1 MNGDNSSDFL
11 LQRYLETMS
20 TMRDSMN
27 SVYSSML
34 NNMADQEH
42 NMTALLYHYIDSMR
56 MREENR
62 MIYTPR
68 SSFTSTANDL
78 RNRRGRG
85 ATSNS
90 ATSNS
95 ATSNGAT
102 SNSATSNVRNQS
114 RSGYTSLYN
123 RTRTQTRPR
132 DNAQS
137 TYIPRN
143 NLQNN
148 PTDEVWSAIL
158 NFANLPNLTS
168 EILRPVVV
176 HPTLAQIQRSTE
188 NMIFSTIENP
198 TNNTCSISQEDFR
211 PNDRVT
217 RILHCGHIFFPSQIR
232 EWFRQNVRCPVC
244 RFDIRNH
251 VHRQVNNEDI
261 SNTVDAGISTS
272 NTATANANTATANT
286 ATASTWIR
294 AARAAANTATANAN
308 MATANANTATANANM
323 ATANIDTSANTT
335 APNITTITPPSNL
348 VQLAQTISTE
358 LMNAFQ
364 DIAPSQH
371 GDIIIEY
378 GMIPNPGQST
388 PLNNSNIS
396 NINHTDISN
405 GYYDG
410 VD

>member
-62 MIYTPR
+62 MIDTPR

-85 ATSNS
+85 ATSN
-90 ATSNS
+90 
-95 ATSNGAT
+95 G
-102 SNSATSNVRNQS
+102 ATSNVRNQS

-123 RTRTQTRPR
+123 RTRTQARTR

-137 TYIPRN
+137 TYIPR
-143 NLQNN
+143 NN

-188 NMIFSTIENP
+188 NIIFSTIENP
-198 TNNTCSISQEDFR
+198 TNHTCSISQEDFR

-261 SNTVDAGISTS
+261 SNTVDAGMS
-272 NTATANANTATANT
+272 AANTATANM
-286 ATASTWIR
+286 ATANTWIR

-308 MATANANTATANANM
+308 T

>member
-27 SVYSSML
+27 SMYSSML

-62 MIYTPR
+62 MIDPPR
-68 SSFTSTANDL
+68 SSFTSTANEL

-85 ATSNS
+85 ATSN
-90 ATSNS
+90 
-95 ATSNGAT
+95 G
-102 SNSATSNVRNQS
+102 ATSNVRNQS

-123 RTRTQTRPR
+123 RTRTPARTR

-188 NMIFSTIENP
+188 NIIFSTIENP
-198 TNNTCSISQEDFR
+198 TNHTCSISQEDFR

-261 SNTVDAGISTS
+261 SNTVVDSEISTS
-272 NTATANANTATANT
+272 NTANT

-294 AARAAANTATANAN
+294 AARAAANTATANA
-308 MATANANTATANANM
+308 ATANANTATANAN
-323 ATANIDTSANTT
+323 AASANIDTSANNT

-348 VQLAQTISTE
+348 EQLAQTISTE

-378 GMIPNPGQST
+378 GMIPNPGQSI

>member
-1 MNGDNSSDFL
+1 
-11 LQRYLETMS
+11 
-20 TMRDSMN
+20 
-27 SVYSSML
+27 
-34 NNMADQEH
+34 
-42 NMTALLYHYIDSMR
+42 
-56 MREENR
+56 
-62 MIYTPR
+62 
-68 SSFTSTANDL
+68 
-78 RNRRGRG
+78 
-85 ATSNS
+85 
-90 ATSNS
+90 
-95 ATSNGAT
+95 
-102 SNSATSNVRNQS
+102 
-114 RSGYTSLYN
+114 
-123 RTRTQTRPR
+123 
-132 DNAQS
+132 
-137 TYIPRN
+137 
-143 NLQNN
+143 
-148 PTDEVWSAIL
+148 
-158 NFANLPNLTS
+158 
-168 EILRPVVV
+168 VVV

-188 NMIFSTIENP
+188 NIIFSTIENP

-272 NTATANANTATANT
+272 NTANT

-308 MATANANTATANANM
+308 TATANANT

>member
-62 MIYTPR
+62 MIDTPR
-68 SSFTSTANDL
+68 SSFTSVANDL

-85 ATSNS
+85 ATSN
-90 ATSNS
+90 
-95 ATSNGAT
+95 G
-102 SNSATSNVRNQS
+102 ATSNVRNQS

-123 RTRTQTRPR
+123 RTRTQARPR
-132 DNAQS
+132 DNVQS

-143 NLQNN
+143 NLPNN
-148 PTDEVWSAIL
+148 QTDEVWSAIL

-188 NMIFSTIENP
+188 NIIFSTIENP
-198 TNNTCSISQEDFR
+198 TNHTCSISQEDFR

-261 SNTVDAGISTS
+261 SNTVDAGMSAA
-272 NTATANANTATANT
+272 NTATANANTASENANT
-286 ATASTWIR
+286 AS
-294 AARAAANTATANAN
+294 ANTATANAN
-308 MATANANTATANANM
+308 T

>member
-1 MNGDNSSDFL
+1 MNGDNSSYFL

-56 MREENR
+56 THDEN
-62 MIYTPR
+62 IILDPSR
-68 SSFTSTANDL
+68 SGFTSAANIL

-85 ATSNS
+85 ATSN
-90 ATSNS
+90 
-95 ATSNGAT
+95 G
-102 SNSATSNVRNQS
+102 ATSNVRNQS

-123 RTRTQTRPR
+123 RTRTQARTR

-143 NLQNN
+143 NLPNNLPNN

-188 NMIFSTIENP
+188 NIIFSTIENP
-198 TNNTCSISQEDFR
+198 TNHTCSISQEDFR

-261 SNTVDAGISTS
+261 SNTVDAGMS
-272 NTATANANTATANT
+272 
-286 ATASTWIR
+286 
-294 AARAAANTATANAN
+294 AANT
-308 MATANANTATANANM
+308 

>member
-62 MIYTPR
+62 MIDPPR

-78 RNRRGRG
+78 RNRRG
-85 ATSNS
+85 
-90 ATSNS
+90 
-95 ATSNGAT
+95 NG
-102 SNSATSNVRNQS
+102 ATSNVRNQS

-123 RTRTQTRPR
+123 RTRTQARTR

-137 TYIPRN
+137 TYIPR
-143 NLQNN
+143 NN

-158 NFANLPNLTS
+158 NFANLPTLTS

-188 NMIFSTIENP
+188 NIIFSTIENP
-198 TNNTCSISQEDFR
+198 TNHTCSISQEDFR

-251 VHRQVNNEDI
+251 VHRQVNNEDT
-261 SNTVDAGISTS
+261 SNTVVDSEISTS
-272 NTATANANTATANT
+272 NTANTASANA
-286 ATASTWIR
+286 
-294 AARAAANTATANAN
+294 
-308 MATANANTATANANM
+308 
-323 ATANIDTSANTT
+323 ATANIDTSANNT

-348 VQLAQTISTE
+348 AQLAQTISTE

-378 GMIPNPGQST
+378 GMIPNPRQLT
-388 PLNNSNIS
+388 PLNNSDIS

-410 VD
+410 ID